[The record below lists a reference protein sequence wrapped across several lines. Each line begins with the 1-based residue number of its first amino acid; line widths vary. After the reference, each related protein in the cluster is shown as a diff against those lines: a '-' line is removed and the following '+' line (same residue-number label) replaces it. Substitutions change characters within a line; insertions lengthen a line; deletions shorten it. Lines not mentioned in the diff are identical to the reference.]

1 LPDPVSHPPTQTPPV
16 AFRAFFLAALCAFA
30 AVASWS
36 CNRDSAD
43 RAAKKRI
50 FSPED
55 PPRVVASAKEK
66 LNAGSLGS
74 DPALARRVLRMD
86 AAETTERLGAHRY
99 QAAVK
104 FEWGTRGNQLELT
117 ENRTLEAGAGGVS
130 GDFHAVVGNS
140 HDQGMDVIRVH
151 GDVFARGKYG
161 PYRQRLR
168 DRGMAERVREEV
180 FGALRDFDSLFL
192 GRLKLEPYGQTTSDG
207 RSAQRYRVTLGPAV
221 QLASANAAALP
232 APLEPKGGPD
242 GATLNRRRFADKR
255 EPQEISGEIWV
266 DDETAVVLHAKL
278 EGRIKVPAE
287 GEQGKEAFVRL
298 TLDSGVSD
306 IGRDLSLHAPE
317 QYLPD
322 EDKPP
327 GIADALDRFGIPR
340 AGATDAG
347 VTPSSAASKPPPEP
361 EDESP

>member
-1 LPDPVSHPPTQTPPV
+1 MRTPPP
-16 AFRAFFLAALCAFA
+16 AIRACLLAALCALA

-66 LNAGSLGS
+66 LPASGLGQ

-86 AAETTERLGAHRY
+86 AAETTERLGPHRY

-104 FEWGTRGNQLELT
+104 FEWGTRGAQLELT

-130 GDFHAVVGNS
+130 GDFHAVVTNS
-140 HDQGMDVIRVH
+140 RDQGMEVIRVH

-161 PYRQRLR
+161 RYRQRLR
-168 DRGMAERVREEV
+168 DRGMAERERAEV
-180 FGALRDFDSLFL
+180 FGALRDFDVMFL
-192 GRLKLEPYGQTTSDG
+192 GRLKLEPFGEASAEG
-207 RSAQRYRVTLGPAV
+207 RPAQRYRVTLGPAAQAV
-221 QLASANAAALP
+221 PASAVVPPIA
-232 APLEPKGGPD
+232 EPKGGPD
-242 GATLNRRRFADKR
+242 AASLARRRFAEKR
-255 EPQEISGEIWV
+255 EPQEISGEILV
-266 DDETAVVLHAKL
+266 DQETAVVLKATL

-287 GEQGKEAFVRL
+287 GDAKESFVRL
-298 TLDSGVSD
+298 NLDSGITEVGKSPA
-306 IGRDLSLHAPE
+306 LKTPE
-317 QYLPD
+317 EFLPD
-322 EDKPP
+322 EDKPH

-340 AGATDAG
+340 NGADAG
-347 VTPSSAASKPPPEP
+347 VSTAAGKPSTEPPAEP

>member
-16 AFRAFFLAALCAFA
+16 AFRAFLLAALCALA

-36 CNRDSAD
+36 CNRDAAD

-55 PPRVVASAKEK
+55 PPKVVASAKEK
-66 LNAGSLGS
+66 LSPENLGS
-74 DPALARRVLRMD
+74 DPTLARRVLRMD
-86 AAETTERLGAHRY
+86 AAEATERLGAHRY
-99 QAAVK
+99 QATVK
-104 FEWGTRGNQLELT
+104 FEWGTRGSQLDLT
-117 ENRTLEAGAGGVS
+117 ENRSLEAGAGGLS
-130 GDFHAVVGNS
+130 GDFHAVVGNT
-140 HDQGMDVIRVH
+140 HEQGMDVIRVH

-180 FGALRDFDSLFL
+180 FGALRDFDTLFQ
-192 GRLKLEPYGQTTSDG
+192 GRLKLEPYRQEDVDG
-207 RSAQRYRVTLGPAV
+207 RTAQRYRVTLGPAV

-232 APLEPKGGPD
+232 PLLEPKGGADAP
-242 GATLNRRRFADKR
+242 TLDRRRFADKR
-255 EPQEISGEIWV
+255 EPQEISGDLWV
-266 DDETAVVLHAKL
+266 DDETAVVLRAKL
-278 EGRIKVPAE
+278 QGRIKVPAE

-298 TLDSGVSD
+298 TMDSSISD
-306 IGRDLSLHAPE
+306 IGRDHALRAPD

-340 AGATDAG
+340 AGAADAG
-347 VTPSSAASKPPPEP
+347 TSASTAATKPPPEP
-361 EDESP
+361 EDESQ

>member
-1 LPDPVSHPPTQTPPV
+1 LPDPVSHPQTQTPRP
-16 AFRAFFLAALCAFA
+16 ALRAFLVAAMGALAA
-30 AVASWS
+30 ASWS

-66 LNAGSLGS
+66 LNAQSLGS
-74 DPALARRVLRMD
+74 DAALARRVLRMD
-86 AAETTERLGAHRY
+86 AAEITERLGAHRS

-130 GDFHAVVGNS
+130 GDFHAVVGNG

-161 PYRQRLR
+161 PYRQRLH
-168 DRGMAERVREEV
+168 DRGMAERVREDV
-180 FGALRDFDSLFL
+180 SGAVRDFDSLFL
-192 GRLKLEPYGQTTSDG
+192 GRLKLEPYGQTTSEG

-232 APLEPKGGPD
+232 AVLEPKGGADP
-242 GATLNRRRFADKR
+242 ATLNRRRFADKR
-255 EPQEISGEIWV
+255 EPQEISGELWV
-266 DDETAVVLHAKL
+266 DEETAVVLHAKL

-298 TLDSGVSD
+298 TLDSGISD
-306 IGRDLSLHAPE
+306 VGRDFSLRAPE

-340 AGATDAG
+340 AGAPDAG
-347 VTPSSAASKPPPEP
+347 TTPASAATKPPPEP